1 MRIFPSAD
9 QAGNAASHSC
19 AEAAFVHKEKRFA
32 GIESADVFHRDLTL
46 QLGVRIMDMQRLMVE
61 LTPDLELGGFT
72 ARVPDIP
79 AYGEGSTED
88 EAMADLMQALT
99 AYIEAFGLDDAVG
112 RLNPPSSLR
121 QIDLQLDDLVR
132 A

>member
-1 MRIFPSAD
+1 
-9 QAGNAASHSC
+9 
-19 AEAAFVHKEKRFA
+19 
-32 GIESADVFHRDLTL
+32 
-46 QLGVRIMDMQRLMVE
+46 
-61 LTPDLELGGFT
+61 
-72 ARVPDIP
+72 
-79 AYGEGSTED
+79 
-88 EAMADLMQALT
+88 MADLMQALT